1 MHNIDETSQQE
12 TSHIINELTNYN
24 DYIGGETIKDEF
36 KEFTFSSLDTNSKKK
51 AICSKYAFDIKQAEE
66 YCSTNI
72 FVFNKHIIINL
83 KKYFRNYVPKYASA
97 FFNSNINGCL
107 YIGVNDF
114 GLVKGIPYCG
124 KLNKE
129 YLIKKLKKIIKNHL
143 LHDSSYDI
151 YNNIQIELIKIMKP
165 TKPATDICPLFTH
178 YLVEKQK
185 HEDYHNNFIAKM
197 DLWWKRFAF
206 VNQKLI
212 DLVNNQ
218 DSRILIINWIKTIDS
233 SSSVIKLLETDFIL
247 EYRNHEEVF
256 ILKEDPTNPY
266 YWVTRWKDIIIDTN
280 KKERPVYN
288 YEFNDCKL
296 PINLIKNCN
305 HMIPYWTNYNDDMNL
320 YVICIKFISPNVT
333 NKVLSYINKKK
344 IYSCY
349 RSVLHNGTPCCVP
362 L

>member
-1 MHNIDETSQQE
+1 M
-12 TSHIINELTNYN
+12 
-24 DYIGGETIKDEF
+24 
-36 KEFTFSSLDTNSKKK
+36 
-51 AICSKYAFDIKQAEE
+51 
-66 YCSTNI
+66 
-72 FVFNKHIIINL
+72 
-83 KKYFRNYVPKYASA
+83 
-97 FFNSNINGCL
+97 
-107 YIGVNDF
+107 
-114 GLVKGIPYCG
+114 
-124 KLNKE
+124 
-129 YLIKKLKKIIKNHL
+129 
-143 LHDSSYDI
+143 
-151 YNNIQIELIKIMKP
+151 
-165 TKPATDICPLFTH
+165 
-178 YLVEKQK
+178 
-185 HEDYHNNFIAKM
+185 
-197 DLWWKRFAF
+197 
-206 VNQKLI
+206 
-212 DLVNNQ
+212 
-218 DSRILIINWIKTIDS
+218 IINWIKTIDS